1 MGLVRFPFVLG
12 PERNSTTRIGLDRN
26 GDLIGPRPGPSSSSS
41 AILTSWHLK
50 LSKNMLCWISAQ
62 QHAYGKQCFV
72 WPTWKSLVCR
82 HFVSAMLSCGLCIL
96 VQEWTHWTLH
106 SWQLLHIVAT
116 QSFLRALETFGHACS
131 NQQQANSREI
141 PHKEFSRAFTKLFS
155 ISTRVSFDTH
165 QIVVLS
171 QTGVVVRLIESCLP
185 AILLNSPQLTGYSCC
200 W

>member
-1 MGLVRFPFVLG
+1 MLTANNVSFDP
-12 PERNSTTRIGLDRN
+12 
-26 GDLIGPRPGPSSSSS
+26 PGNRWSVD
-41 AILTSWHLK
+41 ILFLRCYHAVSVFWYRSGHTE
-50 LSKNMLCWISAQ
+50 LC
-62 QHAYGKQCFV
+62 
-72 WPTWKSLVCR
+72 
-82 HFVSAMLSCGLCIL
+82 
-96 VQEWTHWTLH
+96 

-141 PHKEFSRAFTKLFS
+141 PDKQFSQAFTKLFS

-200 W
+200 